1 MYECRRRSL
10 RVKGL
15 EPEEKGFDYYST
27 SRTPRKLREREGE
40 EEEEMGGEREEG
52 ERRKEGENEEEEE
65 ERGREVEERKGEEG
79 EGEVAGDS
87 EPLLES
93 GYDDDEDEEDGRKS
107 RDAPDTS
114 TENSSALSK
123 RCKRRKPNRSGV
135 SRRDN
140 TAGVSDD
147 RMDTE
152 ESEEDSAEDA
162 ILLAGSS
169 SRRSRGDTDMVDTPT
184 DYKSASSGS
193 TVVSIQRSIR
203 RRARVKHRLFARNR
217 ASPTRE
223 ERCNDDVIV
232 VATTLGGRREEKDD
246 REMQSQ
252 LHGDRTARNGVDYET
267 NRNDLLSPP
276 LDTDAGRVTAS
287 SSVSQKNR
295 SLTSDDIT
303 AISRHKTAAIHQ
315 NEQFSAGSNA
325 VTKRAKPLAIS
336 GDVISSS
343 RGSGREVLCNGVGG
357 TPADLWLGGG
367 GGEGDECDVRDVLVD
382 METESSLP
390 HGERDLNSKSTH
402 SSATT
407 NSRGQVSNS
416 KSIPS
421 TSTTTSR
428 VSSLNSNPNS
438 KSAPSIPTTI
448 TIEEDSG
455 PLVSTQPPTEE
466 RLAAATRSEEVD
478 IDAGSLLAVFRRV
491 VDETEETSVEQM
503 EKMLATFN
511 HLVFRY
517 RMRTDR
523 RQLPKVR
530 SRVASV

>member
-1 MYECRRRSL
+1 M
-10 RVKGL
+10 G
-15 EPEEKGFDYYST
+15 G
-27 SRTPRKLREREGE
+27 EGE
-40 EEEEMGGEREEG
+40 EVMEEG
-52 ERRKEGENEEEEE
+52 EEGEKVEEEE
-65 ERGREVEERKGEEG
+65 ERGREGEEKKGGEG
-79 EGEVAGDS
+79 EGEGDS

-93 GYDDDEDEEDGRKS
+93 GYDDDEEEDGRKS
-107 RDAPDTS
+107 RDAPETS
-114 TENSSALSK
+114 IENSSALSK
-123 RCKRRKPNRSGV
+123 RRKRRAPNRSGV
-135 SRRDN
+135 GRRDN
-140 TAGVSDD
+140 TAGHSDD

-152 ESEEDSAEDA
+152 ESEEDAAEDA
-162 ILLAGSS
+162 ISPAESS
-169 SRRSRGDTDMVDTPT
+169 SRSVRSRQRSRANAADTPT
-184 DYKSASSGS
+184 DCKSA

-203 RRARVKHRLFARNR
+203 RRARVKHRLFTGNR
-217 ASPTRE
+217 ASPARGGRE

-232 VATTLGGRREEKDD
+232 VATTLGGRREEKKDD

-252 LHGDRTARNGVDYET
+252 LHGDGTARNGVDYET

-276 LDTDAGRVTAS
+276 PDTDAGRVTAS
-287 SSVSQKNR
+287 SLVSRKNR

-315 NEQFSAGSNA
+315 NEQFKAGNDA
-325 VTKRAKPLAIS
+325 VTKRGKTLAIS
-336 GDVISSS
+336 GDVISSN
-343 RGSGREVLCNGVGG
+343 RGSGRDVLCNGVGG
-357 TPADLWLGGG
+357 TPADLWLGEG
-367 GGEGDECDVRDVLVD
+367 GGEGGECDVRDVLVD
-382 METESSLP
+382 LETESSLP
-390 HGERDLNSKSTH
+390 HGERNLNSKSTH
-402 SSATT
+402 STTT

-438 KSAPSIPTTI
+438 KSAPSIPSTSGSTI
-448 TIEEDSG
+448 AMEQDSA
-455 PLVSTQPPTEE
+455 PLVSTLPPTEE
-466 RLAAATRSEEVD
+466 QLAATRSEVVD
-478 IDAGSLLAVFRRV
+478 IDPGGLLAILRRV

-530 SRVASV
+530 SDV